1 MSKSVRAG
9 LTFNLKPADAAAHG
23 DAFEEFDSIET
34 IEALERALR
43 ANGHEPVRIGYGAAL
58 LDADVDFV
66 FNIAEGFGGR
76 GRESHV
82 PAVCELLGIPCTGS
96 DPLTIGITLD
106 KALAKTYAK
115 AHGIAVAG
123 DWRFPLFVKPAC
135 EGSSMGI
142 TKSSLCRT
150 PEELQAVVA
159 QMSKYGAVLI
169 EEFLPGEEYTVGIVQ
184 GEVLGVMQVVPRSQ
198 EPDFV
203 YSIDVNR
210 DYENLV
216 DYKLVQADDVA
227 QLALDV
233 WREFGLRDVARIDVR
248 RDRDGVPCFIEVN
261 PLPGVHPKHSDL
273 VIMARLAGVAYEEL
287 IGRIVARVIPS
298 VVEGTGWAVGAP
310 PVPPGPSTTLGM
322 TVMCHAERS
331 RGIPSGRSESRASA
345 GDSSTVFA
353 ARNDTDAIAV
363 AFNDDTHLKQH
374 LNDIERIG
382 EAESAESARE
392 IAETL
397 GATLYPVRDLRP
409 ALRDLRDAHVVFNLC
424 EGVLGN
430 PRYEMHFA
438 LALEMLGIPFTG
450 ADPIAAGLCTD
461 KILVKRLLNVHGIT
475 TPRDDVFPAIVKP
488 SREDAGVG
496 IDAASVVKTK
506 EEAEAR
512 KRYIEETYRQPALI
526 EEFIDGREF
535 NQAMSLDRMLPP
547 GEIVFAD
554 ELAPEERV
562 VGWKAKWASGSRED
576 RATVNVTPGVMSDT
590 LRRDISDLCR
600 KAADVLSI
608 RGYCRMD
615 IRQRPTGELCIVD
628 INPNPDIGPD
638 SGFRKAL
645 AAAGIGFRDFLEE
658 LMMSAL
664 SRNSRRTA

>member
-1 MSKSVRAG
+1 MRAG

-203 YSIDVNR
+203 YSIDVKR

-298 VVEGTGWAVGAP
+298 VVEGPGWAVGAP

-322 TVMCHAERS
+322 TVTCHAERS

-353 ARNDTDAIAV
+353 ARNDTDATV
-363 AFNDDTHLKQH
+363 
-374 LNDIERIG
+374 
-382 EAESAESARE
+382 
-392 IAETL
+392 
-397 GATLYPVRDLRP
+397 
-409 ALRDLRDAHVVFNLC
+409 
-424 EGVLGN
+424 
-430 PRYEMHFA
+430 
-438 LALEMLGIPFTG
+438 IP
-450 ADPIAAGLCTD
+450 
-461 KILVKRLLNVHGIT
+461 
-475 TPRDDVFPAIVKP
+475 
-488 SREDAGVG
+488 
-496 IDAASVVKTK
+496 SVV
-506 EEAEAR
+506 EGPGWAVGA
-512 KRYIEETYRQPALI
+512 PPV
-526 EEFIDGREF
+526 
-535 NQAMSLDRMLPP
+535 PP
-547 GEIVFAD
+547 G
-554 ELAPEERV
+554 P
-562 VGWKAKWASGSRED
+562 S
-576 RATVNVTPGVMSDT
+576 TT
-590 LRRDISDLCR
+590 L
-600 KAADVLSI
+600 
-608 RGYCRMD
+608 
-615 IRQRPTGELCIVD
+615 
-628 INPNPDIGPD
+628 
-638 SGFRKAL
+638 
-645 AAAGIGFRDFLEE
+645 
-658 LMMSAL
+658 
-664 SRNSRRTA
+664 